1 MSTSTRGKAALYLL
15 LPLLFLLIPTRWLE
29 AHPAPCLFRAL
40 FGVRCPGCGMTRA
53 LSCAL
58 HGRWRDAWRYNPLV
72 VVVLP
77 LLAGEWLRLI
87 ATEWQRQRSG
97 RGNGVAE
104 ASE

>member
-1 MSTSTRGKAALYLL
+1 VGRYALLP
-15 LPLLFLLIPTRWLE
+15 LPLLFVLIPTRWLE

-58 HGRWRDAWRYNPLV
+58 HGRARDAWRHNPLV

-77 LLAGEWLRLI
+77 LLAFEWWRLI
-87 ATEWQRQRSG
+87 ARAW
-97 RGNGVAE
+97 RG
-104 ASE
+104 

>member
-1 MSTSTRGKAALYLL
+1 MPISAHQPDFHERIIQGRVALYLL
-15 LPLLFLLIPTRWLE
+15 LPLAFALIPTRWLE

-77 LLAGEWLRLI
+77 LLVAQWLRLLI
-87 ATEWQRQRSG
+87 ESR
-97 RGNGVAE
+97 
-104 ASE
+104 